1 MPRPRAQLDTIAL
14 ARAFAHGGLQ
24 GTSIDA
30 VAAAA
35 GLAKP
40 TLYARGG
47 SKEELFALAV
57 DAEAER
63 LLERLDGA
71 ARVSDV
77 ARALDEHPREGLR
90 LLLVTGGALD
100 RIRRAVALPEAHA
113 SALLGAAYV
122 SLHGGPPVADV
133 ARALAPLEDAG
144 PPAGIWT
151 A

>member
-1 MPRPRAQLDTIAL
+1 MPRPRAQLDTVAL
-14 ARAFAHGGLQ
+14 TRAFAARGLQ
-24 GTSIDA
+24 GTPIDD

-35 GLAKP
+35 GVAKP

-47 SKEELFALAV
+47 TKEELFALAV

-71 ARVSDV
+71 VRLSDV
-77 ARALDEHPREGLR
+77 ARALDEHPRDGLR
-90 LLLVTGGALD
+90 LLLVTGGEVD
-100 RIRRAVALPEAHA
+100 RIRRALALPEAHA
-113 SALLGAAYV
+113 AALLGAAYV
-122 SLHGGPPVADV
+122 SLHGGPPVSEV
-133 ARALAPLEDAG
+133 ARALVALDDEG

>member
-1 MPRPRAQLDTIAL
+1 MPRPRAQLDTAAL
-14 ARAFAHGGLQ
+14 VRAFAAGGLH
-24 GTSIDA
+24 GTSVDA

-47 SKEELFALAV
+47 SKEALFALAL
-57 DAEAER
+57 DAETER

-77 ARALDEHPREGLR
+77 ARALDEHPREGLC
-90 LLLVTGGALD
+90 LLLTAPVALE
-100 RIRRAVALPEAHA
+100 RILRAMALPEPHA
-113 SALLGAAYV
+113 AALLGAAYV
-122 SLHGGPPVADV
+122 ALHGGPPVSEV
-133 ARALAPLEDAG
+133 ARALVTLSDAG

>member
-1 MPRPRAQLDTIAL
+1 MPRPRAQLDTVAL
-14 ARAFAHGGLQ
+14 ARAFARGGLH
-24 GTSIDA
+24 GTSVDEL
-30 VAAAA
+30 AAAA

-57 DAEAER
+57 DAEVER

-71 ARVSDV
+71 VRLSDV

-90 LLLVTGGALD
+90 LLLITGGGPE
-100 RIRRAVALPEAHA
+100 RILRAMAVPEAHA
-113 SALLGAAYV
+113 AALLGAAYV
-122 SLHGGPPVADV
+122 ALHGGPPVSDV
-133 ARALAPLEDAG
+133 ARSLVALEDEG

>member
-1 MPRPRAQLDTIAL
+1 MPRPRAQLDTVAL
-14 ARAFAHGGLQ
+14 ARAFAAGGLH

-57 DAEAER
+57 DAEVER

-71 ARVSDV
+71 ARSSDV

-90 LLLVTGGALD
+90 LLLVTGGGAA
-100 RIRRAVALPEAHA
+100 RTRRALTAPEAHA
-113 SALLGAAYV
+113 AALLGAAYAAP
-122 SLHGGPPVADV
+122 HGGPPVSEV
-133 ARALAPLEDAG
+133 ARALVPVEDDG
-144 PPAGIWT
+144 PPAGI
-151 A
+151 

>member
-1 MPRPRAQLDTIAL
+1 MPRPRAQLDTVAL
-14 ARAFAHGGLQ
+14 ARAFAAGGLL
-24 GTSIDA
+24 GTPIDA

-47 SKEELFALAV
+47 SKEELFALAR

-71 ARVSDV
+71 TRVSDV
-77 ARALDEHPREGLR
+77 ARALDEHPPEGLR
-90 LLLVTGGALD
+90 LLLTTGTAD
-100 RIRRAVALPEAHA
+100 RLLRAIALPPAHA
-113 SALLGAAYV
+113 AALLGAAYMA
-122 SLHGGPPVADV
+122 LHGGPPVTDV
-133 ARALAPLEDAG
+133 ARALQPVEDDT
-144 PPAGIWT
+144 PPPGIWT

>member
-14 ARAFAHGGLQ
+14 ARAFAAAA
-24 GTSIDA
+24 TASIG
-30 VAAAA
+30 VPCSPPAA

-71 ARVSDV
+71 VRLTDV

-122 SLHGGPPVADV
+122 SLHGGPPVAEV

>member
-1 MPRPRAQLDTIAL
+1 MPRPRAQLDTVAL
-14 ARAFAHGGLQ
+14 ARAFAAGGLQ
-24 GTSIDA
+24 GTPIDA

-47 SKEELFALAV
+47 SKDELFALAV

-63 LLERLDGA
+63 L
-71 ARVSDV
+71 
-77 ARALDEHPREGLR
+77 
-90 LLLVTGGALD
+90 VTGGALD
-100 RIRRAVALPEAHA
+100 RIRRAVTLPEAHA
-113 SALLGAAYV
+113 SALLGAAFV
-122 SLHGGPPVADV
+122 ALHGGPPVAEV

>member
-1 MPRPRAQLDTIAL
+1 MPRPRAQLDTAAL
-14 ARAFAHGGLQ
+14 ARAFAVGGLH
-24 GTSIDA
+24 GTPIDD

-35 GLAKP
+35 GVAKP

-47 SKEELFALAV
+47 SKEELYALAV

-71 ARVSDV
+71 TRVSDV
-77 ARALDEHPREGLR
+77 ARVLDEHPRDGLR
-90 LLLVTGGALD
+90 LLLTAGTVD
-100 RIRRAVALPEAHA
+100 RLMRAISLPEPHA
-113 SALLGAAYV
+113 AALLGAAFV
-122 SLHGGPPVADV
+122 ALHGGPPVADV
-133 ARALAPLEDAG
+133 ARALHPVEDDG

>member
-1 MPRPRAQLDTIAL
+1 MPRPRAQLDTVAL
-14 ARAFAHGGLQ
+14 ARAFAQGGLH
-24 GTSIDA
+24 GTSVDA

-63 LLERLDGA
+63 LLQRLDGA
-71 ARVSDV
+71 TRLSDV
-77 ARALDEHPREGLR
+77 ARALDEHPPEGLR
-90 LLLVTGGALD
+90 LLLITGGGPERILRALD
-100 RIRRAVALPEAHA
+100 VPEAHA
-113 SALLGAAYV
+113 AALLGAAYV
-122 SLHGGPPVADV
+122 ALHGGPPVADG
-133 ARALAPLEDAG
+133 ARALVALEDEA

>member
-1 MPRPRAQLDTIAL
+1 MPRTVSRHRPRFFVPPVEDRATGWRLPVESELYSKESMPRPRAQLDTVAL
-14 ARAFAHGGLQ
+14 ARAFAAAGLH

-30 VAAAA
+30 VAAGS

-71 ARVSDV
+71 ARPSDV

-90 LLLVTGGALD
+90 LLLSAGDALG
-100 RIRRAVALPEAHA
+100 RILRGIALPEPH
-113 SALLGAAYV
+113 
-122 SLHGGPPVADV
+122 
-133 ARALAPLEDAG
+133 
-144 PPAGIWT
+144 
-151 A
+151 

>member
-1 MPRPRAQLDTIAL
+1 MSRPRAQLDTAAL
-14 ARAFAHGGLQ
+14 ARAFAAGGLH

-30 VAAAA
+30 VAATA
-35 GLAKP
+35 GVAKP

-47 SKEELFALAV
+47 SKEALFALAV
-57 DAEAER
+57 DAEVER

-71 ARVSDV
+71 ARPSDV
-77 ARALDEHPREGLR
+77 ARALDEHPRDGLR

-100 RIRRAVALPEAHA
+100 RIRRARAIPPAHA

-122 SLHGGPPVADV
+122 ALHGGPPVSEV
-133 ARALAPLEDAG
+133 ARALVALSDEG

>member
-1 MPRPRAQLDTIAL
+1 MPRPRAQLDTVAL
-14 ARAFAHGGLQ
+14 ARAFAAAGLH

-30 VAAAA
+30 VAAGS

-57 DAEAER
+57 DAEAEG

-71 ARVSDV
+71 ARPSDV
-77 ARALDEHPREGLR
+77 ARALDEHPRDGLR
-90 LLLVTGGALD
+90 LLLVTGGALE
-100 RIRRAVALPEAHA
+100 RIRRALALPEAHA
-113 SALLGAAYV
+113 AALLGAAYLA
-122 SLHGGPPVADV
+122 LHGGPPVSEV
-133 ARALAPLEDAG
+133 ARALVALEDDG